1 MLIWRTI
8 NRTAALTQKL
18 TVRRGK
24 HYKTDNKQ
32 GLRRVQRAGAVED
45 PSPTPL
51 YRRSLQVIKLLR
63 CTVIILIRCSF
74 SLRVT
79 PCCWLT

>member
-8 NRTAALTQKL
+8 NRTIALTQRL

-24 HYKTDNKQ
+24 RYKTDNKQ

-45 PSPTPL
+45 PSTQHPPPHH
-51 YRRSLQVIKLLR
+51 
-63 CTVIILIRCSF
+63 CTDGVYK
-74 SLRVT
+74 
-79 PCCWLT
+79 

>member
-8 NRTAALTQKL
+8 KRTIALTQRL
-18 TVRRGK
+18 TERRGK

-45 PSPTPL
+45 PSPQRP
-51 YRRSLQVIKLLR
+51 SPI
-63 CTVIILIRCSF
+63 TVPTEFTSN
-74 SLRVT
+74 
-79 PCCWLT
+79 